1 MIKVMQKTT
10 EVVGA
15 IARFMESMAVSMVLL
30 QSLDGAFSVQA
41 DHFPVMAQR
50 PSGCWAVL
58 QNFGNGQS

>member
-30 QSLDGAFSVQA
+30 QSLDRAFSVQA
-41 DHFPVMAQR
+41 DHSLVMAQR
-50 PSGCWAVL
+50 LSRCWAAL
-58 QNFGNGQS
+58 QNFRNGQS